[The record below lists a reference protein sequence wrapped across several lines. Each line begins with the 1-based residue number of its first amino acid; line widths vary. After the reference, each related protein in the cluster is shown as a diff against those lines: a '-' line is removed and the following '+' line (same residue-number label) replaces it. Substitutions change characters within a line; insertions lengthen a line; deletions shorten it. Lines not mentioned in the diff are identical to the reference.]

1 MAVDLKARQL
11 LTEAPEIEKFP
22 ERAVGK
28 PKSFGVYLGS
38 VSSPMT
44 ANEQRVLQQWDML
57 IVDPFQLG
65 VADGLSTLASPPRYK
80 LARMDFSKIL
90 QGVVDEKVA
99 KVRATLKEIQRLH
112 PSKSTTPYNGVV
124 LANWELSMSPETTNE
139 IITFLNSLNLN
150 VYIEIKGPRYLG
162 DSNADSFSLLAGVIF
177 VNGAIL
183 HNGSRRD
190 YMQFLPMKPALEAA
204 TGQSC
209 LREFCIMMY
218 EVVDDDAEMSNAV
231 IKRAFTWCSYYGAI
245 PWIGRLSEV
254 TDAEKNRPMECPDGA
269 FEWLKKDR
277 VVAIHDIWRTNSK
290 VRLPYASSFF
300 RLTNFRSPSHLLR
313 NQYMHPCG
321 NSFLTYIR
329 HFTYSPWTTLHR

>member
-11 LTEAPEIEKFP
+11 LTDAPEIGKFP
-22 ERAVGK
+22 ERVVGK

-65 VADGLSTLASPPRYK
+65 VTDGLSILVSPR
-80 LARMDFSKIL
+80 LARMDVSKIL
-90 QGVVDEKVA
+90 QGVVDEKVG
-99 KVRATLKEIQRLH
+99 KVRAILKEIQRLH
-112 PSKSTTPYNGVV
+112 PSKGTTPYNGIV
-124 LANWELSMSPETTNE
+124 LANWDLSMSPETTNE
-139 IITFLNSLNLN
+139 IITYLNSLNLN

-162 DSNADSFSLLAGVIF
+162 NSTADSFSLLAGVIF

-183 HNGSRRD
+183 PDGSRRD

-209 LREFCIMMY
+209 LREFAIMMY

-245 PWIGRLSEV
+245 PWIGRFSEV
-254 TDAEKNRPMECPDGA
+254 TDAEKSRPMECPDGA
-269 FEWLKKDR
+269 FEWLKKDK

-290 VRLPYASSFF
+290 VRLLSFF
-300 RLTNFRSPSHLLR
+300 RLTDFRYPMHLLR
-313 NQYMHPCG
+313 NQHTHPWRT
-321 NSFLTYIR
+321 SFLG
-329 HFTYSPWTTLHR
+329 